1 MDSHFSEQEL
11 QSAVKVMEAINS
23 NRELKKF
30 AASDIHMRRLLAA
43 SHLARSPRQKYHDS
57 VIELRKSKRAQQRLD
72 DRRVLHQAG
81 IRARR
86 QASRPYG
93 SEKGHA
99 MPQLEDNGYEV
110 KGVSSEPISQLQQ
123 ISQLQES
130 QKMLHGTIECHICRQ
145 RSKTCHPF
153 YDRLCFVCGSLNYS
167 KRESVVDM
175 TSRVCLVT
183 GARVKI
189 GFEIALKLLRSNA
202 SKVIVTTRFP
212 HDAARRFM
220 AQPDSNS
227 FKGRLKIYGADFRD
241 LNMLRSLCAH
251 IRETE
256 TRLDVLI
263 NNAAQTV
270 RKPPAF
276 YEHLVPG
283 EGFGM
288 LGPAVTDIIDVFI
301 AAKLQDV
308 QGHTFINSSHPPS
321 QVSKLLAGNIP
332 NDEPNL
338 TASSPSSLPVSLHG
352 SPVMSIGAASAST
365 AMSQM
370 SVLPGDVLPASLRRE
385 LFPPNQYDQHGQ
397 QLDLR
402 PTNSW
407 VQDITQ
413 VHSMEMIECHAINT
427 FAPWILI
434 TELKPLMDATAAP
447 SATEATAQPNQE
459 NSNTWDRYIV
469 NVSAMEGQFYR
480 QKSTLHPHT
489 NMAKAALNMM
499 TRTSAKGFSDS
510 GIFMTCVDTGWVTNE
525 NPRSRESDEFQ
536 RMQPPLDEV
545 DGAMRVLDPVFL
557 GVKNE
562 KRYWGVFLKNYS
574 LTHW

>member
-23 NRELKKF
+23 NRELKKY

-43 SHLARSPRQKYHDS
+43 SQLARSPRQKYHDS
-57 VIELRKSKRAQQRLD
+57 VAELQKTRRAQQRLE
-72 DRRVLHQAG
+72 DRRVLNQAG
-81 IRARR
+81 IRVRR

-93 SEKGHA
+93 SEKGLA
-99 MPQLEDNGYEV
+99 MPLLEDGEYEV
-110 KGVSSEPISQLQQ
+110 KGAVNEPISQSQPSHRLQ
-123 ISQLQES
+123 
-130 QKMLHGTIECHICRQ
+130 GTLECHICRQ

-153 YDRLCFVCGSLNYS
+153 YDRLCFVCGSLNFS
-167 KRESVVDM
+167 KREAVVDM

-189 GFEIALKLLRSNA
+189 GFETALKLLRCNA
-202 SKVIVTTRFP
+202 SKVIITTRFP
-212 HDAARRFM
+212 HDAARRFI

-283 EGFGM
+283 EGFGT
-288 LGPAVTDIIDVFI
+288 LPSAVTNIIDVFI
-301 AAKLQDV
+301 AATQQNV
-308 QGHTFINSSHPPS
+308 EGHTFISSSHPSS
-321 QVSKLLAGNIP
+321 QDPKLLAGNTP
-332 NDEPNL
+332 NHESNL
-338 TASSPSSLPVSLHG
+338 TASSPSSLPVSLLG
-352 SPVMSIGAASAST
+352 SPTMSIGVTSAST
-365 AMSQM
+365 AMSQL
-370 SVLPGDVLPASLRRE
+370 SVLPEDVLPALLRRE

-434 TELKPLMDATAAP
+434 TELKPLMDGTAAP
-447 SATEATAQPNQE
+447 SANVDTFAQMDQD
-459 NSNTWDRYIV
+459 NSNLWDRYIV

-480 QKSTLHPHT
+480 QKSTCHPHT

-499 TRTSAKGFSDS
+499 TRTSAKGFSET

-525 NPRSRESDEFQ
+525 NPRQRESDEFQ

-562 KRYWGVFLKNYS
+562 KRFWGVFLKNYS

>member
-23 NRELKKF
+23 NRELKKY

-43 SHLARSPRQKYHDS
+43 SQLARSPRQKYHDS
-57 VIELRKSKRAQQRLD
+57 VIELQNSRRAQHRLE
-72 DRRVLHQAG
+72 DRRVLQQAG

-86 QASRPYG
+86 HASRPYG

-99 MPQLEDNGYEV
+99 MPLLADDGYEV
-110 KGVSSEPISQLQQ
+110 KGASSEPT
-123 ISQLQES
+123 SQLQES
-130 QKMLHGTIECHICRQ
+130 QKKLHGYIECHICRQ
-145 RSKTCHPF
+145 RSKTYHPF
-153 YDRLCFVCGSLNYS
+153 YDRLCSVCGSLNFS
-167 KRESVVDM
+167 KRESTVDM

-189 GFEIALKLLRSNA
+189 GFEIALKLLRCNA

-212 HDAARRFM
+212 HDAARRFI

-308 QGHTFINSSHPPS
+308 EGYTFVNSLHPPS
-321 QVSKLLAGNIP
+321 QDPKLLAGNIP

-338 TASSPSSLPVSLHG
+338 TASSPSSLPVSLRG
-352 SPVMSIGAASAST
+352 SPVISIGATSAST

-370 SVLPGDVLPASLRRE
+370 AVLPEDVLPASLRRE

-402 PTNSW
+402 PSNSW

-447 SATEATAQPNQE
+447 SPMEATAQQPNQD

-499 TRTSAKGFSDS
+499 TRTSAKGFSET

-525 NPRSRESDEFQ
+525 NPRSNESDEFQ
-536 RMQPPLDEV
+536 RMQPPLDEL